1 MATMA
6 DVAVKGLDVLAAA
19 GIVRVRDGEDT
30 WLATEIAWDEAVRDL
45 SDREAS
51 DDADASHAYT
61 LLCRKVASESPIASI
76 NGTSRGEIAHMV
88 RRAYAAELIDADDAK
103 AFGVV
108 VEVQDE
114 VQS

>member
-61 LLCRKVASESPIASI
+61 LLCRKVASPIASI
-76 NGTSRGEIAHMV
+76 NGTSRGEIAPMV